1 MKIVIRGAGD
11 LATGIAS
18 RLYHGGHQIIMTETK
33 EPLTVRRMAA
43 LSRAVYEDTACV
55 EDLMGVLAHSPQEA
69 EKILQGGDI
78 PVLVD
83 ETAATAFKLAPDVAV
98 DAILA
103 KRNTGTSIG
112 DAPFVIGIGPGFTAG
127 KDCNCVIET
136 QRGHTLGT
144 VIYKGSAIPD
154 TGIPAD
160 VGGYTTERLIRAAG
174 NGEMEPK
181 AAIGDLV
188 KKGQI
193 VAVTGGREVCAK
205 MDGIVRGMLQAG
217 VRVKENLKIGDIDCR
232 CEPNHCFT
240 ISDKARAVGGG
251 VLEAVSGYQAMRDR
265 YAIAVLAAGK
275 SLRFGG
281 NKLLAEVKGK
291 PLFQYTL
298 ERLAAFRDFPAF
310 IVTGYEEIAEKAGSQ
325 GFCVIRN
332 NTPQLGISHSIRLAI
347 KACTREYPDIQG
359 ILFCVCDQPGLSA
372 STMQRI
378 FNEAFLHRGRIICAC
393 HEGKTGNPV
402 LWDRQFFKDLLAL
415 GGDEGGR
422 RLLAR
427 FASYVR
433 HVEALEEE
441 LKDIDYRTEL

>member
-43 LSRAVYEDTACV
+43 LSRAVYEGTACV
-55 EDLMGVLAHSPQEA
+55 EDLKGVLAHSPGEA
-69 EKILQGGDI
+69 EKILCGGDI

-83 ETAATAFKLAPDVAV
+83 ETAAMAFRLEPDVAV

-103 KRNTGTSIG
+103 KKNTGTSIA

-144 VIYKGSAIPD
+144 VIYEGSAIPD
-154 TGIPAD
+154 TGIPGN
-160 VGGYTTERLIRAAG
+160 VGGYTTERLIRAVG
-174 NGEMEPK
+174 NGKMEPK
-181 AAIGDLV
+181 AAIGDVV
-188 KKGQI
+188 KKGQL
-193 VAVTGGREVCAK
+193 VAVTGGGKVYAK
-205 MDGIVRGMLQAG
+205 MDGIVRGMLQEG
-217 VRVKENLKIGDIDCR
+217 VQVKDNLKIGDIDCR

-251 VLEAVSGYQAMRDR
+251 ALEAVSGYQAMRDR
-265 YAIAVLAAGK
+265 YAIVVLAAGK

-281 NKLLAEVKGK
+281 NKLLAEVAGK
-291 PLFQYTL
+291 PLFQYML
-298 ERLAAFRDFPAF
+298 DRLAAFKGFPAF
-310 IVTGYEEIAEKAGSQ
+310 VVTGYAEIAEKAGQQ
-325 GFCVIRN
+325 GVRIIRN
-332 NTPQLGISHSIRLAI
+332 ATPELGISHSIRLGI
-347 KACTREYPDIQG
+347 QACTREYPDIQG
-359 ILFCVCDQPGLSA
+359 ILFCVCDQPGLSV

-378 FNEAFLHRGRIICAC
+378 FNEASLHKGQIICAC
-393 HEGKTGNPV
+393 HEKKTGNPV
-402 LWDRQFFKDLLAL
+402 LWDREFFKNLLTL
-415 GGDEGGR
+415 DGDEGGR
-422 RLLAR
+422 RLLAGL
-427 FASYVR
+427 ASHVR

-441 LKDIDYRTEL
+441 LKDIDYRSEL